1 MYRVLLEEKDK
12 ERREAMMDAMLQIAE
27 PGEYRCVWAHRVD
40 CKWST
45 MPRQRCPC
53 DPQCLPVPPAAH
65 A

>member
-12 ERREAMMDAMLQIAE
+12 ERREAMMDAMLQVAE
-27 PGEYRCVWAHRVD
+27 SGVYHYVWAHKAD

-45 MPRQRCPC
+45 VPGQRCPC
-53 DPQCLPVPPAAH
+53 EPQCVTVHPAAF